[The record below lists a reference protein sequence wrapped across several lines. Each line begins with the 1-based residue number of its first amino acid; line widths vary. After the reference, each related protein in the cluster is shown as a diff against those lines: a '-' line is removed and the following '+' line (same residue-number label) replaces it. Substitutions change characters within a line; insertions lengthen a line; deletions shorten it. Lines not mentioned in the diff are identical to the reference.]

1 MTSFLQGCIKRIAK
15 LAIFFRIG
23 KLHLLIFINFP
34 TFVFMKNIKSSIQG
48 YIIAFLIFQLAVS
61 GFVIRFS
68 RLDQMQLINL
78 HHSVFLDVVLLGLT
92 QSAEVILPI
101 LFLFYLIWKQRKLV
115 KPYVFSYLISTA
127 IVQLLKHVIFSDA
140 LRPILYLKSVGIKW
154 HLLEGLPINELN
166 SFPSGHTN
174 AAWWMYFWLAY
185 LMPSR
190 FTGFLFG
197 LCAFGVAYS
206 RVYLFQH
213 FPVDTLWGAFFGML
227 GSFSMY
233 YLLILKKNAHA

>member
-23 KLHLLIFINFP
+23 KLLLLILIKIP

-48 YIIAFLIFQLAVS
+48 YIIAFLFFQLAVS
-61 GFVIRFS
+61 GFVFS
-68 RLDQMQLINL
+68 FPRVEQMKIINL
-78 HHSVFLDVVLLGLT
+78 HHARFFDILLLALT
-92 QSAEVILPI
+92 QSAEIVFPV
-101 LFLFYLIWKQRKLV
+101 LFLVYLVWKKKSMVR
-115 KPYVFSYLISTA
+115 PYVFSYLVSTG
-127 IVQLLKHVIFSDA
+127 IVQLLKHVVFAEA
-140 LRPILYLKSVGIKW
+140 LRPILYLKSAQVNW

-185 LMPSR
+185 LLPNRMA
-190 FTGFLFG
+190 GIVCG
-197 LCAFGVAYS
+197 LLAFGVAYS

-213 FPVDTLWGAFFGML
+213 FPVDTLWGSLIGTSVSGF
-227 GSFSMY
+227 MY
-233 YLLILKKNAHA
+233 YQQILKKDAHA